1 LCLIRKVQF
10 KTVNDLKAFLDEQAG
25 KYNTLDFIESDP
37 ISIPHIFSR
46 KEDIEIAGLF
56 SAVLAWGQRKT
67 ILSKMNE
74 LLLRMDKAPFDFVTN
89 HSVQD
94 LKNLEGFVHRTFNDT
109 DLLYFIS
116 FLKELYLK
124 EGGLES
130 AFFPQKDNR
139 QDAVFHALTG
149 FRSLFVSSDYFPK
162 RTGKHISRPQSGSA
176 CKRLNMFLRWMV
188 RKDDAGVDFGIW
200 NSIKPAQLICPC
212 DVHVERQA
220 RILGLVS
227 RPKPDWT
234 MAIELTERLKQFDP
248 EDPVRYD
255 FALFG
260 MGVNPAT

>member
-1 LCLIRKVQF
+1 MCLIRRVQF
-10 KTVNDLKAFLDEQAG
+10 KTVDDLKAFLDEQAG

-37 ISIPHIFSR
+37 ISIPHMFSR
-46 KEDIEIAGLF
+46 REDIEIAGLF

-74 LLLRMDKAPFDFVTN
+74 LLLRMDKAPFDFVGQ
-89 HSVQD
+89 HSSQD

-109 DLLYFIS
+109 DLLYFIV
-116 FLKELYLK
+116 FLKELYSK
-124 EGGLES
+124 EGGLEA

-139 QDAVFHALTG
+139 EDAVFHALTG
-149 FRSLFVSSDYFPK
+149 FRDLFVSSEYFPK

-188 RKDDAGVDFGIW
+188 RKDNAGVDFGIW

-260 MGVNPAT
+260 MGVN